1 VKWLLEGW
9 NLTVS
14 PHRAQVA
21 RGRERESAADVLT
34 GIALGRR
41 PDLASDHHLRLATCA
56 RLLATGVARTEF
68 AGRIGDCCDDDEQ
81 DDLARAP
88 GGRCGA
94 A

>member
-1 VKWLLEGW
+1 M
-9 NLTVS
+9 
-14 PHRAQVA
+14 A
-21 RGRERESAADVLT
+21 RGREREIAADVLT